1 MEDTEIREVGV
12 EKIADEAHEHAGHHH
27 APWTRWL
34 ALTTACFAVVA
45 AVASMLSGRHANE
58 ALLAQTRA
66 TDQWAYYQAKG
77 NKQVTRSAE
86 MEVLIALHAPAET
99 TSRLKGEIDKYT
111 AEQEEI
117 HKQATELE
125 AESHA
130 SLHRHEW
137 FAAIVTLLQVAIG
150 LSAIAALVESRKV
163 WLASSAAGL
172 VAVLVFVWRV
182 LAG

>member
-12 EKIADEAHEHAGHHH
+12 EKVAEDAHEHAGHHH

-86 MEVLIALHAPAET
+86 LEVLTAVHASAET
-99 TSRLKGEIDKYT
+99 TAHLKAEIEKYT

-117 HKQATELE
+117 RNKATELE

-150 LSAIAALVESRKV
+150 LSAIAALVENRNV
-163 WLASSAAGL
+163 WLVSSAAGL
-172 VAVLVFVWRV
+172 IAVLVFLWRV
-182 LAG
+182 VAG